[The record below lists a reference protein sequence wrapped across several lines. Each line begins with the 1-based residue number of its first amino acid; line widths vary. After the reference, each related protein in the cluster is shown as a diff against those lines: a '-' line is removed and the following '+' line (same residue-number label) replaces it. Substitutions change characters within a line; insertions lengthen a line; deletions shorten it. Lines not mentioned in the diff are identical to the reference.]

1 MQLCRG
7 LSVPRII
14 ITVIG
19 CSWCGAAKTA
29 EEECGPAAARLSLHI
44 SFCLVFFAVFV
55 SSAPLFIFRRVFFL
69 CACVFRRHLGS
80 DGLNRPDGADRESGV
95 CGGSLGEMLRP
106 RDVLHPSMCHTV
118 VVAGLHY
125 GDLSTRGKSRPL
137 AQPLP
142 SPLNYRGTY
151 SQTCPTTEDDA
162 HSTVSRW
169 CMGLRESL
177 LTIVVRR

>member
-55 SSAPLFIFRRVFFL
+55 SSAPLFIFRRFFFL

-80 DGLNRPDGADRESGV
+80 DGLNGADGADRESRVYGNSLE
-95 CGGSLGEMLRP
+95 GSCCIREMF
-106 RDVLHPSMCHTV
+106 S
-118 VVAGLHY
+118 A
-125 GDLSTRGKSRPL
+125 
-137 AQPLP
+137 LP
-142 SPLNYRGTY
+142 CVT
-151 SQTCPTTEDDA
+151 Q
-162 HSTVSRW
+162 
-169 CMGLRESL
+169 
-177 LTIVVRR
+177 

>member
-80 DGLNRPDGADRESGV
+80 DGLNGADGADRESRVYGNSLE
-95 CGGSLGEMLRP
+95 GSCCIREMF
-106 RDVLHPSMCHTV
+106 S
-118 VVAGLHY
+118 A
-125 GDLSTRGKSRPL
+125 
-137 AQPLP
+137 LP
-142 SPLNYRGTY
+142 CVT
-151 SQTCPTTEDDA
+151 Q
-162 HSTVSRW
+162 
-169 CMGLRESL
+169 
-177 LTIVVRR
+177 